1 MAWLGAISADSS
13 SRDISTITAMNMF
26 PWQLLLVTLT
36 GWTNQHQLR
45 IIEYQQEEIRVLRE
59 LHGKR
64 RLRFTDDQRRRL
76 AAKGKLLGRKL
87 LREFATIVKPD
98 TILRWHH
105 TLIARKWDYSSK
117 RGPGRP
123 RIADRIRQLVVR
135 FALANRWWGYSKLQ
149 GAMEHIGHSI
159 SRETIANILRE
170 HGIEPAPKRS
180 KGTTW
185 TEFLK
190 AHWDTMAATDF
201 FTVEVWGWRGLV
213 TYYVLVFMD
222 LSTRRVY
229 LGGITANP
237 NTTWMMQMAKNVTDV
252 LDGFLLD
259 KRFLIMDRDTK
270 YCEAFRHLL
279 STSRIEPIRLPPR
292 SPNLN
297 AYMERFVRSV
307 KGECTDRL
315 VIIGERSLHRAVDQ
329 YLYFYNSE
337 RFHQGMSNRLLTG
350 LKMSTD
356 ISDPIESRERLGGM
370 LKYYSRRAA

>member
-1 MAWLGAISADSS
+1 
-13 SRDISTITAMNMF
+13 MNMF

-76 AAKGKLLGRKL
+76 AAKGRLLGRKL

-237 NTTWMMQMAKNVTDV
+237 NTAWMMQVAKNVTDPF
-252 LDGFLLD
+252 DGFLQD
-259 KRFLIMDRDTK
+259 KKFLIIDRDTK

-279 STSRIEPIRLPPR
+279 KMAGVQPIRLPPK

-297 AYMERFVRSV
+297 AYAERFVRSI
-307 KGECTDRL
+307 KEECLGQMIFFGESSLRNAIDEYLEHYHR
-315 VIIGERSLHRAVDQ
+315 ERP
-329 YLYFYNSE
+329 
-337 RFHQGMSNRLLTG
+337 HQGLGNRYLESNGEPRGADT
-350 LKMSTD
+350 TA
-356 ISDPIESRERLGGM
+356 PIECRERLGG
-370 LKYYSRRAA
+370 LLRSYYRRAA